1 MRTRSQGIINI
12 LRKSGPMRQGTT
24 PLLSGYRVIR
34 TCEPDEVRA
43 FLHRFGIEFD
53 VTAKDARGLDA
64 CINTVCLPSI
74 QLAYVHY
81 GATASVR
88 TTEANCDYWVVP
100 PLRGYL
106 ETAAGKSAVVCG
118 PGRAFVTSPRGG
130 NLIRSQ
136 EESSRLSLRLIG
148 TALTRQLSALLGEP
162 LDATL
167 ELATE
172 LNLAQGYGRSIAG
185 YLRRMIAD
193 FEIGGSTLCN
203 PIAANA
209 FEQFI
214 MTALLLSHPHNYSEA
229 LEHLDK
235 PIAPRGVKR
244 AIDYIESHLESVI
257 TLGDIVAASGV
268 PGRTLFRHFKD
279 YRGISPIGYLRMA
292 RFKRVREALQQAE
305 PEEDVSEIA
314 VRWGFEH
321 LGRFAVDY
329 RKRFGERPSETLKAH
344 RVRPVPVSR
353 PPSH

>member
-1 MRTRSQGIINI
+1 
-12 LRKSGPMRQGTT
+12 
-24 PLLSGYRVIR
+24 
-34 TCEPDEVRA
+34 
-43 FLHRFGIEFD
+43 
-53 VTAKDARGLDA
+53 
-64 CINTVCLPSI
+64 
-74 QLAYVHY
+74 
-81 GATASVR
+81 
-88 TTEANCDYWVVP
+88 
-100 PLRGYL
+100 
-106 ETAAGKSAVVCG
+106 
-118 PGRAFVTSPRGG
+118 
-130 NLIRSQ
+130 
-136 EESSRLSLRLIG
+136 
-148 TALTRQLSALLGEP
+148 
-162 LDATL
+162 
-167 ELATE
+167 
-172 LNLAQGYGRSIAG
+172 
-185 YLRRMIAD
+185 
-193 FEIGGSTLCN
+193 
-203 PIAANA
+203 
-209 FEQFI
+209 